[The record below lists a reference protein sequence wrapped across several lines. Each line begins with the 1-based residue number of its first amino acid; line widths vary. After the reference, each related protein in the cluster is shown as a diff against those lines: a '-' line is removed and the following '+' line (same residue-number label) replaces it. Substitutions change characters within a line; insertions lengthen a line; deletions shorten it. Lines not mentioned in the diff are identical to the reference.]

1 MAKALKSPSKVVS
14 AQASKGSKKN
24 SDCSANGCQAYGLA
38 RWGLFPLSKEKPAGV
53 NRRAAVRA
61 LTSPRLDDARSP
73 SCYLSA
79 DGRGRPPP
87 QSFCLRRPRSGGS
100 EQNVRLA
107 APCDRAS
114 RYHPRGGD
122 PLWKPNM
129 RKLITTIAVLALVA
143 TSVAIAQTA
152 GSRNPAA
159 PRSTNSGQQ
168 LLPGDAPVG
177 HRQPRADQV
186 PSENNPMDDSINRE
200 NAALDRM
207 TKGICRGC

>member
-1 MAKALKSPSKVVS
+1 MKERALSTLS
-14 AQASKGSKKN
+14 AALPELCVLASRRP
-24 SDCSANGCQAYGLA
+24 DDVRPAALA
-38 RWGLFPLSKEKPAGV
+38 LLADVETPQVFACIARALDDLNKTWGLPHLVIELPV
-53 NRRAAVRA
+53 TIIVR
-61 LTSPRLDDARSP
+61 
-73 SCYLSA
+73 
-79 DGRGRPPP
+79 G
-87 QSFCLRRPRSGGS
+87 
-100 EQNVRLA
+100 
-107 APCDRAS
+107 
-114 RYHPRGGD
+114 

-129 RKLITTIAVLALVA
+129 RKLITTIALLALVD

-159 PRSTNSGQQ
+159 HQSTNSGQQ

-186 PSENNPMDDSINRE
+186 PSEKNPMDDSINRE